1 MANPDTTAARLETK
15 PEGFGAV
22 LRTALG
28 RGVVRRALFLSFFIS
43 VLGLVTPIFVL
54 QVYDRVIFH
63 AGLSTLYGL
72 LVGVVL
78 AAVFDY
84 VLKQYRARIYQS
96 LGVRLDVVTTEALFK
111 RLLNLPLAE

>member
-1 MANPDTTAARLETK
+1 MANPATTTARLETK

-72 LVGVVL
+72 LVVLVL
-78 AAVFDY
+78 AY
-84 VLKQYRARIYQS
+84 LIH
-96 LGVRLDVVTTEALFK
+96 
-111 RLLNLPLAE
+111 